1 MVTPNSPCLKR
12 LLGTAIALSL
22 LAAAC
27 SPGKQQGGAGG
38 PPAFQ
43 VKMQAAA
50 KGLVSD
56 SSEYVGNLEAK
67 QRVRLA
73 PRIDGRIL
81 RIFVDSGER
90 VAAGQKIVEL
100 QPTREQENVR
110 AAASQVNIEKAN
122 LNARQA
128 DLRAAEAERARAEA
142 QVEEARANLARADAD
157 VQDIQAELEL
167 AQKNYARF
175 VFLVKEGAQ
184 SQQDLDNRTRDLNT
198 RKAQLA
204 SRIKTRD
211 SLRGSLNA
219 SVKSLQ
225 AAEKRVEQALA
236 NIDSQKA
243 AVARAEGQL
252 GVSSQMLGFNTVTA
266 PINGIV
272 GDFPSKVGDYVEIG
286 EELTTITNNQ
296 TFDLR
301 ISVPTERRA
310 QLRTGLPVETIDAD
324 GKVAVKGQVTFIS
337 PNVNNSNQTILAKAT
352 FRNDGSLRDNQ
363 YVKARIV
370 WGQQPGVLI
379 PTTAVTRIGGQ
390 AFVFVAQQAENQQ
403 RKPTLVAKQKPVIL
417 GSIQGQDYAVRSGIK
432 AGEKVITSGLLNLQD
447 GTPVAQETIASEQKK

>member
-1 MVTPNSPCLKR
+1 MVTPNSSCSKP

-27 SPGKQQGGAGG
+27 SPGQQQAGAGG

-43 VKMQAAA
+43 VKIQTAA
-50 KGLVSD
+50 KAMVAD

-100 QPTREQENVR
+100 QPTREQEDVR

-167 AQKNYARF
+167 AQKNYDRF

-252 GVSSQMLGFNTVTA
+252 GVSSQTLGFNTVTA

-272 GDFPSKVGDYVEIG
+272 GDFPYKVGDYVQIG
-286 EELTTITNNQ
+286 AELTTITNNQ

-301 ISVPTERRA
+301 ISVPTERRS
-310 QLRTGLPVETIDAD
+310 QLRTGLPVEIINAD
-324 GKVAVKGQVTFIS
+324 GKVEVKGQVTFIS
-337 PNVNNSNQTILAKAT
+337 PNVNNTNQTILAKAT

-363 YVKARIV
+363 YVKARVV
-370 WGQQPGVLI
+370 WEQQPGVLI

-390 AFVFVAQQAENQQ
+390 PFVFVAQQAENKQG
-403 RKPTLVAKQKPVIL
+403 KPTLVAKQKPVTL

-447 GTPVAQETIASEQKK
+447 GTPVAQETIASQQKK

>member
-1 MVTPNSPCLKR
+1 MVTPNSSCSKP

-27 SPGKQQGGAGG
+27 SPGQQQAGAGG

-43 VKMQAAA
+43 VKIQTAA
-50 KGLVSD
+50 KAMVAD

-100 QPTREQENVR
+100 QPTREQEDVR

-167 AQKNYARF
+167 AQKNYDRF

-252 GVSSQMLGFNTVTA
+252 GVSRQTLGFNTVTA

-272 GDFPSKVGDYVEIG
+272 GDFPYKVGDYVQIG
-286 EELTTITNNQ
+286 AELTTITNNQ

-301 ISVPTERRA
+301 ISVPTERRS
-310 QLRTGLPVETIDAD
+310 QLRTGLPVEIINAD
-324 GKVAVKGQVTFIS
+324 GEGEVKGQVTFIS
-337 PNVNNSNQTILAKAT
+337 PNVNNTNQTILAKAT

-403 RKPTLVAKQKPVIL
+403 GKATLVAKQKPVIL

-447 GTPVAQETIASEQKK
+447 GTPVAQETIASQQKK